1 MSEAAVNFVKYLGFD
16 LTDETTSDDLQK
28 WGSENL
34 INVKDAGDHKV
45 VRDLIGKRLGSNQT
59 AAKKTFKDAGVV
71 FPDGKA
77 DRWEDV
83 MESGVQYFQN
93 QITELTGKLE
103 AASKGN
109 PDQTKEFEAKIAEI
123 HDLKKNL
130 QDLTNINTQLKGT
143 IEEKDGLIAGAQ
155 KEKESF
161 IFNQLRNDAH
171 AKLGLDPNANKLQVK
186 GFFAEMNETYK
197 TSLKKTTDDEGKVSY
212 GLEIRG
218 LDGELVSDPKK
229 HGESL
234 SYTDVYKQG
243 AATHKILKINDNGGK
258 PASSGLG
265 SFKPERKPD
274 GGNGQPN
281 KSNKPIA
288 TGGGFKYRNSGR

>member
-16 LTDETTSDDLQK
+16 LTDETTADDLQK

-243 AATHKILKINDNGGK
+243 AATHKILKINDDGGK

-265 SFKPERKPD
+265 NFKPERKPAD
-274 GGNGQPN
+274 NNGQS